1 MDGNVNSVIDKRID
15 EIVKKNNIFHLG
27 KVTKINNYIIEA
39 SGLDNAFFFEKVVIG
54 SEENIGYIEK
64 IDESKVYISL
74 VKTDGKITID
84 KAVNGTYV
92 IVAVL
97 DGEQTRIVGN
107 RYQRIIPIDVHYFP
121 SEKAKNKELHSVA
134 QVLYGILE
142 RITLA
147 DGTMLNGFQM
157 SDKPVNGVLHFFVT
171 YKPILTY
178 QTAEETN
185 MGEVA
190 VNAKAV
196 D

>member
-1 MDGNVNSVIDKRID
+1 MVNDI
-15 EIVKKNNIFHLG
+15 
-27 KVTKINNYIIEA
+27 
-39 SGLDNAFFFEKVVIG
+39 
-54 SEENIGYIEK
+54 
-64 IDESKVYISL
+64 
-74 VKTDGKITID
+74 
-84 KAVNGTYV
+84 VNGITKAIYEEYGKEYK
-92 IVAVL
+92 IYTESIEQGFKEPCFFVAVL

-107 RYQRIIPIDVHYFP
+107 RYQRNIPIDVHYFP
-121 SEKAKNKELHSVA
+121 SEKAKSKEMNSVA
-134 QVLYGILE
+134 QALYGILE

>member
-1 MDGNVNSVIDKRID
+1 MVNDI
-15 EIVKKNNIFHLG
+15 
-27 KVTKINNYIIEA
+27 
-39 SGLDNAFFFEKVVIG
+39 
-54 SEENIGYIEK
+54 
-64 IDESKVYISL
+64 
-74 VKTDGKITID
+74 
-84 KAVNGTYV
+84 VNGITKAIYEEYGKEYK
-92 IVAVL
+92 IYTESIEQGFKEPCFFVAVL

-107 RYQRIIPIDVHYFP
+107 RYQRMIPIDVHYFP
-121 SEKAKNKELHSVA
+121 SEKAKNKEMNSVA

-147 DGTMLNGFQM
+147 DGTMLNGFQLHYAT
-157 SDKPVNGVLHFFVT
+157 VGTVLHFFVT

-178 QTAEETN
+178 QTAAETN